1 MTINIQKA
9 TNVNVTGHHS
19 NKNCKAVYNITTGE
33 IYASGLDAANA
44 LEIDPSCVSAAL
56 TGKSKTCK
64 GMRLCL
70 VSKIMEHLEEIT
82 EQNRIRLEKVV
93 AYDAIIAEREAKQ
106 KALEK
111 VEKHDEN
118 CADIRMQ
125 IVKLQEKLTEETRLR
140 NEALDTY
147 NALTTENEA

>member
-1 MTINIQKA
+1 MTINIHQA

-33 IYASGLDAANA
+33 IYASGIDAANA
-44 LEIDPSCVSAAL
+44 LNIDPSCVSAAL

-70 VSKIMEHLEEIT
+70 VSKIMENLEEIT
-82 EQNRIRLEKVV
+82 EQNRIRREKVG
-93 AYDAIIAEREAKQ
+93 AYDAIIAEQEAKQ

-111 VEKHDEN
+111 VEKHEQN
-118 CADIRMQ
+118 CIDIRLQ
-125 IVKLQEKLTEETRLR
+125 IVELNKKLEEEGKRLNAAR
-140 NEALDTY
+140 DAY
-147 NALTTENEA
+147 NGLTTVND

>member
-82 EQNRIRLEKVV
+82 DMWLLCSPESQGCCNLPSQGKRQQHQ
-93 AYDAIIAEREAKQ
+93 D
-106 KALEK
+106 
-111 VEKHDEN
+111 
-118 CADIRMQ
+118 
-125 IVKLQEKLTEETRLR
+125 
-140 NEALDTY
+140 
-147 NALTTENEA
+147 